1 MVQRFCNHSAL
12 LIVGAFVGLV
22 LTSLWGGGLWGGS
35 PWRSGNRQG
44 VMVDASATQGE
55 DNFSIATGMIGNGIE
70 GLYFLDYLTG
80 DLRAVVL
87 NRRTAKFSGFYQ
99 YNIQNDFNVSG
110 SKNPKF
116 LMVTGQVEVPRGRGP
131 TQIGNSAIYIAEAT
145 TGQVNAYAIE
155 WSSAKYAAGKIDQ
168 GTFTLLDGEQLRT
181 TFVRDQ

>member
-12 LIVGAFVGLV
+12 LVLGLFAGLV
-22 LTSLWGGGLWGGS
+22 LTSLWHGG
-35 PWRSGNRQG
+35 PWQN
-44 VMVDASATQGE
+44 VMVDATATQGQ
-55 DNFSIATGMIGNGIE
+55 DNFAIATGLIGNSME

-87 NRRTAKFSGFYQ
+87 NQRTAKFSGFFQ
-99 YNIQNDFNVSG
+99 YNIQNDFNLSG

-116 LMVTGQVEVPRGRGP
+116 LMVTGVVDVPRGRGP
-131 TQIGNSAIYIAEAT
+131 TQIGKSAIYIAEAT

-155 WSSAKYAAGKIDQ
+155 WSSALYAAGKMQ
-168 GTFTLLDGEQLRT
+168 KGTFGLLDGAQLRT

>member
-12 LIVGAFVGLV
+12 LILGIFVGLV
-22 LTSLWGGGLWGGS
+22 LTNL
-35 PWRSGNRQG
+35 WRSDNWQG
-44 VMVDASATQGE
+44 VMVDATATQGQ
-55 DNFSIATGMIGNGIE
+55 DNFSIATGLIGSGME

-87 NRRTAKFSGFYQ
+87 NQRTARFSGFFD
-99 YNIQNDFNVSG
+99 YNIQNDFNLTG

-116 LMVTGQVEVPRGRGP
+116 LMVTGVVDVPRGRGP
-131 TQIGNSAIYIAEAT
+131 TQIGSSAIYIAEAT

-155 WSSAKYAAGKIDQ
+155 WSSTLYAAGKTQ
-168 GTFTLLDGEQLRT
+168 KGTFTLLDGAQLRT